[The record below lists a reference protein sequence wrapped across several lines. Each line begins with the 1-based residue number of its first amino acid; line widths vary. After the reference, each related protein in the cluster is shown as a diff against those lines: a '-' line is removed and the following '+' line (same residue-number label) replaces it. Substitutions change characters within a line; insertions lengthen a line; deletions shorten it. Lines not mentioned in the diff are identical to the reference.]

1 MEFFDPHFHIW
12 DLETPAPEG
21 AGYPLASGHDA
32 TILFAP
38 KGNKIHTTAEYEK
51 QFESVS
57 DTINHV
63 GGAWVEAGS
72 VCHVDMASSDP
83 GYTAAC
89 LAEAK
94 WTAAQLGTSSK
105 KYVLVATMP
114 LETENTAELLCLLT
128 KIEGVKGIRQIVNAK
143 PDWPRNGKFDDLL
156 DNAAWQKGYAEL
168 AKVGFSFDL
177 QLNPP
182 QYLKAAAV
190 ITKTPEVPVI
200 INHLGCPT
208 LDDLTERGDDFFAG
222 MEAMAAASKDV
233 YIKISMLCYITPEW
247 DQNQLVVDAV
257 HRIIKIF
264 GTSRCFFAS
273 NYPVDVKDGWPAP
286 KLFAAFKKLAS
297 QYDDD
302 VQKGLFAGNAKTA
315 YRV

>member
-12 DLETPAPEG
+12 DLETPAAEG

-32 TILFAP
+32 AILFP
-38 KGNKIHTTAEYEK
+38 PGGNAIHSTAAYEK
-51 QFESVS
+51 QFELVS
-57 DTINHV
+57 DTIEHV
-63 GGAWVEAGS
+63 GGAWVEAAS
-72 VCHVDMASSDP
+72 VCHVDMASGDP
-83 GYTAAC
+83 GYIAAC

-94 WTAAQLGTSSK
+94 WTAAQLATSSK
-105 KYVLVATMP
+105 KYVLVASVP
-114 LETENTAELLCLLT
+114 LETENTADLLAQLAAI
-128 KIEGVKGIRQIVNAK
+128 KGVKGIRQIVNAK
-143 PDWPRNGKFDDLL
+143 PDWPRNGKMGDLL
-156 DNAAWQKGYAEL
+156 DNEAWQKGYGEL

-182 QYLKAAAV
+182 QYLKAAAL
-190 ITKTPEVPVI
+190 IAKTPAVPVI

-208 LDDLTERGDDFFAG
+208 LEDLTERADVFFAG
-222 MEAMAAASKDV
+222 MEAMAAASKNV
-233 YIKISMLCYITPEW
+233 YIKISMLCYIAPEW

-264 GTSRCFFAS
+264 GTTRCFFAS

-297 QYDDD
+297 QYDEDA
-302 VQKGLFAGNAKTA
+302 QKGLFAGNAKYA